1 MKYRFV
7 KRCDLDRIV
16 DLHLKIRDSYEV
28 GFFSKMRRSF
38 LRKYYQIHIDDPNEI
53 ILCAETES
61 GIICGFCSG
70 SLDVSKQTANLRKN
84 KIKLALSA
92 LSSVFFNPSL
102 IYELWKRYC
111 FTSGKTKDNYII
123 TTGARSE
130 YWTWDKS
137 INDPVSSVELLNTL
151 YRIFYSLG
159 VKEVCFE
166 VDVINKKVLK
176 FHKWN
181 GAILVN
187 EIMLPDG
194 RKRQIMKYDL
204 QNKFS

>member
-16 DLHLKIRDSYEV
+16 DLHLKVRDSYEV

-53 ILCAETES
+53 ILCAETEN

-84 KIKLALSA
+84 KIKLAFSA

-102 IYELWKRYC
+102 IYELWKRYR
-111 FTSGKTKDNYII
+111 FII

-137 INDPVSSVELLNTL
+137 LNDPVSSVELLNTL
-151 YRIFYSLG
+151 YRIFHSLG

>member
-1 MKYRFV
+1 M
-7 KRCDLDRIV
+7 
-16 DLHLKIRDSYEV
+16 
-28 GFFSKMRRSF
+28 
-38 LRKYYQIHIDDPNEI
+38 
-53 ILCAETES
+53 
-61 GIICGFCSG
+61 
-70 SLDVSKQTANLRKN
+70 
-84 KIKLALSA
+84 
-92 LSSVFFNPSL
+92 
-102 IYELWKRYC
+102 KRYR

-137 INDPVSSVELLNTL
+137 LNDPVSSVELLNTL

-166 VDVINKKVLK
+166 VDMINKKVLK